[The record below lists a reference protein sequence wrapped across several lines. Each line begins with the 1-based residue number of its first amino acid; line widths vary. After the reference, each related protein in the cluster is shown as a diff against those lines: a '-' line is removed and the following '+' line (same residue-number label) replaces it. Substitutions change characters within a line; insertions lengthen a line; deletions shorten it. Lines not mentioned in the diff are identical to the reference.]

1 MPRLRH
7 LIPPLLLSL
16 TLSISALPASSAEI
30 TPSPT
35 ATLSPFAQYE
45 LDMAKYKIELKIYQ
59 KARAEQVRQLRF
71 IAITFN
77 QALRQAYI
85 ELRST
90 GRSASSRASFAA
102 ARALAAANRDKAV
115 AELEP
120 LMDPPQ
126 PPDKPSGYG
135 MKGNGMKG
143 NGMKGN
149 KSKGLSPKA
158 EKKS

>member
-77 QALRQAYI
+77 QALRQCFY
-85 ELRST
+85 
-90 GRSASSRASFAA
+90 
-102 ARALAAANRDKAV
+102 
-115 AELEP
+115 
-120 LMDPPQ
+120 
-126 PPDKPSGYG
+126 
-135 MKGNGMKG
+135 
-143 NGMKGN
+143 
-149 KSKGLSPKA
+149 
-158 EKKS
+158 